1 MTISIN
7 DYVIDS
13 VIENLLK
20 DILKI
25 NFLNNQL
32 YVQVLINFL
41 KNPGN
46 SSKYTQM
53 KELLDFV
60 TQKCLESANEQIKIN
75 GSRILCTL
83 PDGTV
88 FYDSGKGDKNTF
100 ENFKSKSINENH
112 NSRYACFESLKAG
125 DAYETK
131 FSTSGQNKR
140 EYYYG
145 YRLGSSVENSLGV
158 LRLSLK

>member
-1 MTISIN
+1 MTTDIN
-7 DYVIDS
+7 DYVIYS
-13 VIENLLK
+13 VIEKLLK
-20 DILKI
+20 DILEI

-32 YVQVLINFL
+32 NVQVLVDFL
-41 KNPGN
+41 RSPGN

-53 KELLDFV
+53 KELLDIV
-60 TQKCLESANEQIKIN
+60 TQKCLVSANEKIKIDS
-75 GSRILCTL
+75 SRILCTL

-100 ENFKSKSINENH
+100 KNFKSKSINENH

-131 FSTSGQNKR
+131 FSTSGANKR
-140 EYYYG
+140 EYYYAV
-145 YRLGSSVENSLGV
+145 RLGTSVVNSLGV